1 MKKKESTLALLLGE
15 ESLQNLINHF
25 AVATSLPVRCFDRD
39 GTLLYLSE
47 GGSMCFRAMI
57 QASDAGLRAC
67 EQQIRSAAEKSQ
79 KLGEACLFT
88 CHAGLVGCAAPLLYG
103 EELLGCV
110 ILGPVILWSKEEE
123 FVAEVEQKAAP
134 FAIRPELVDEALEDI
149 PEISCEKMRAAADLL
164 TLLVSQ
170 LVEGQIQ
177 ISVRNRALSR
187 QQAQIAELVLSKKR
201 AEAALDETPA
211 LKRRYPI
218 DKERDLIGCVQLKDT
233 VNAKRILNELL
244 GEIFF
249 GNAGNNDF
257 IKARLVELIAV
268 LSRAAVDAGAPFELL
283 ADRTAAFARELEA
296 CPDFETMC
304 RIVTETLDEFMTT
317 VYDAGKTASSQY
329 LASAIAYIRKHYA
342 ENLTLEQ
349 VAQSAFVSP
358 YYLSHLFRAELDLT
372 FSEYV
377 LRFRINM
384 AKKMMKEGNEKVQT
398 IAEKV
403 GFLDP
408 NYFSKQF
415 KRLVGV
421 SPKKFRGR
429 T

>member
-1 MKKKESTLALLLGE
+1 M
-15 ESLQNLINHF
+15 
-25 AVATSLPVRCFDRD
+25 
-39 GTLLYLSE
+39 
-47 GGSMCFRAMI
+47 
-57 QASDAGLRAC
+57 
-67 EQQIRSAAEKSQ
+67 
-79 KLGEACLFT
+79 
-88 CHAGLVGCAAPLLYG
+88 
-103 EELLGCV
+103 
-110 ILGPVILWSKEEE
+110 
-123 FVAEVEQKAAP
+123 
-134 FAIRPELVDEALEDI
+134 
-149 PEISCEKMRAAADLL
+149 
-164 TLLVSQ
+164 
-170 LVEGQIQ
+170 
-177 ISVRNRALSR
+177 
-187 QQAQIAELVLSKKR
+187 
-201 AEAALDETPA
+201 
-211 LKRRYPI
+211 
-218 DKERDLIGCVQLKDT
+218 
-233 VNAKRILNELL
+233 
-244 GEIFF
+244 
-249 GNAGNNDF
+249 
-257 IKARLVELIAV
+257 
-268 LSRAAVDAGAPFELL
+268 DAGAPFELL